1 MDGFDLTLERNEV
14 LAIVGESGSGKS
26 VAMLAAMG
34 LLPPTAT
41 VTADRMAF
49 DGADLLSMSADER
62 RRIAGKDMAMIFQEP
77 MSSLNPCFTV
87 GFQIGETLKT
97 HLDLKRAERDRR
109 IVELLA
115 EVGIPDP
122 ERRARAYPH
131 QLSGGMSQRVMIA
144 MALACRPKLLIA
156 DEPTTAL
163 DVTIQ
168 AQILDLLMRERRDNG
183 MGLVLITHDMGV
195 VAETADRVIVQY
207 AGQQMEMNATR
218 EMFADPHHPYTAA
231 LLAALPERANG
242 RRLPA
247 IPGVVPGPF
256 DRPRG
261 CVFSPRCAYVFDAC
275 HDAEPPPA
283 EPALGRARCLT
294 PLVAGIPTR
303 ARTARG
309 GLVSAVLEARDL
321 TRDYSVSRGAFRSH
335 ATIKALAGVSFSL
348 QAGRTLAVV
357 GESGSGKSTLARLLT
372 LIENPTAGS
381 LLIDGEDVAHASAA
395 TRARLRREIQIVFQN
410 PYGSLNPRQTIG
422 KALEEPLLVNTGLK
436 PAERKAEALSIMAK
450 VGLRPE
456 YYHRYPHMF
465 SGGQRQRIAIA
476 RALML
481 KPKILVLDEPVS
493 ALDVSIRAQALNLLA
508 SLQEE
513 FALAYVFVSHDLSV
527 VRHIA
532 DEVMVIYLG
541 NAVEIGERAA
551 IFDRPQH
558 PYTQALLSATP
569 VADPTAK
576 RQRILLSGEPPS
588 PFAPP
593 PGCAFHPRCPLAFD
607 RCRVEKPPLER
618 KQGRDVACW
627 AVAA

>member
-1 MDGFDLTLERNEV
+1 M
-14 LAIVGESGSGKS
+14 
-26 VAMLAAMG
+26 
-34 LLPPTAT
+34 
-41 VTADRMAF
+41 
-49 DGADLLSMSADER
+49 
-62 RRIAGKDMAMIFQEP
+62 
-77 MSSLNPCFTV
+77 
-87 GFQIGETLKT
+87 
-97 HLDLKRAERDRR
+97 
-109 IVELLA
+109 
-115 EVGIPDP
+115 
-122 ERRARAYPH
+122 
-131 QLSGGMSQRVMIA
+131 
-144 MALACRPKLLIA
+144 
-156 DEPTTAL
+156 
-163 DVTIQ
+163 
-168 AQILDLLMRERRDNG
+168 
-183 MGLVLITHDMGV
+183 
-195 VAETADRVIVQY
+195 
-207 AGQQMEMNATR
+207 
-218 EMFADPHHPYTAA
+218 
-231 LLAALPERANG
+231 
-242 RRLPA
+242 
-247 IPGVVPGPF
+247 
-256 DRPRG
+256 
-261 CVFSPRCAYVFDAC
+261 
-275 HDAEPPPA
+275 
-283 EPALGRARCLT
+283 
-294 PLVAGIPTR
+294 
-303 ARTARG
+303 
-309 GLVSAVLEARDL
+309 SAVLEARDL
-321 TRDYSVSRGAFRSH
+321 TRDYSVSRGAFRSR
-335 ATIKALAGVSFSL
+335 ATIKALSGVSFSL
-348 QAGRTLAVV
+348 RAGRTLAVV

-372 LIENPTAGS
+372 LIENPTAGA

-422 KALEEPLLVNTGLK
+422 KALEEPLLVNTRLK
-436 PAERKAEALSIMAK
+436 PAERNAEAMSIMAK

-508 SLQEE
+508 GLQEE

-541 NAVEIGERAA
+541 NAVELGERAA

-593 PGCAFHPRCPLAFD
+593 PGCAFHPRCRLAFD